1 MIFCLMLRIELED
14 LIMIFSLNVAFPWK
28 IYSRLPLKTNNLSK
42 ILDIGLHSPIKLN
55 RLTIL
60 SILI

>member
-1 MIFCLMLRIELED
+1 MLKIELED
-14 LIMIFSLNVAFPWK
+14 LIMNSSLNVAFPWK
-28 IYSRLPLKTNNLSK
+28 IYSRLPLETNSLIK
-42 ILDIGLHSPIKLN
+42 ILDIGPRSRIKLN